1 MSAKPV
7 MSRVLCD
14 YLIYV
19 EHNPR
24 KVFYYYNKAL

>member
-1 MSAKPV
+1 MASKPV
-7 MSRVLCD
+7 IARVLCD

-24 KVFYYYNKAL
+24 RVKNITIY